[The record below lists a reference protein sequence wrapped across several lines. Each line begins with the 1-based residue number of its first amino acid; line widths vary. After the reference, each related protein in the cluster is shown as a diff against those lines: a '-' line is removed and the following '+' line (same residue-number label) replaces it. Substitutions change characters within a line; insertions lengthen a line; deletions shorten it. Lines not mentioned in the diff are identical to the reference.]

1 MGATA
6 AETVAQELVGG
17 ELPSADL
24 YAPFLVFDKPCAL
37 IPANCRQ
44 RLNLRVCAHH
54 PIFYSAVVS
63 CRTSTS
69 PPPPAVVA
77 AAQRSALAEVHA
89 NAIPCREL
97 IPPQLTRRGMAP
109 RLETCL
115 RLNVFGFARA
125 GRRLGRRGVPVA
137 RGRRGHAVVPDRRD
151 GRVPAGACSGGGPVG
166 WPSALHRPSRVSSLG
181 CAAPRGA
188 VSFSYGRAA
197 LQLSFVD
204 ARSDGVSSSALWSEC
219 SLSEMNAELGPPHA
233 CKPHVRKPHTRK
245 ARPRVDRHTAHDA

>member
-1 MGATA
+1 M
-6 AETVAQELVGG
+6 GG

-151 GRVPAGACSGGGPVG
+151 GRVPAGNSVQRWQRPLVSR
-166 WPSALHRPSRVSSLG
+166 PSALDRSAGQSILAWLRRAVTLSGQLRPRRN
-181 CAAPRGA
+181 A
-188 VSFSYGRAA
+188 AA
-197 LQLSFVD
+197 LVCRRALGRRLVV
-204 ARSDGVSSSALWSEC
+204 GVVE
-219 SLSEMNAELGPPHA
+219 
-233 CKPHVRKPHTRK
+233 
-245 ARPRVDRHTAHDA
+245 